1 MYKSLS
7 EYIADY
13 ERKRNGDLKVVVR
26 CAKCEQEMTGNQA
39 LRVGKKGRGT
49 RYYKCTNSSCQACG
63 KDIAVDVEVV
73 KVPNYIFVPD
83 YEDIITSL
91 IQKAFIHAEAIFE
104 KKASTPDLKPILK
117 PRLAGSQIG
126 YRIRRRSTEYDLSKR
141 LYADDRSES
150 EVKERLAVDDII
162 DEAIKKALTIE
173 EKNDLLRALFYAA
186 YGQQDPYYRGR
197 ASRRSQLGEKTK
209 MDLTFEYAHDESDPQ
224 IVEYV
229 SCEKLSKKD
238 ENGQSD
244 LSKKR
249 RLDNSL

>member
-1 MYKSLS
+1 
-7 EYIADY
+7 
-13 ERKRNGDLKVVVR
+13 
-26 CAKCEQEMTGNQA
+26 
-39 LRVGKKGRGT
+39 
-49 RYYKCTNSSCQACG
+49 
-63 KDIAVDVEVV
+63 
-73 KVPNYIFVPD
+73 
-83 YEDIITSL
+83 
-91 IQKAFIHAEAIFE
+91 
-104 KKASTPDLKPILK
+104 
-117 PRLAGSQIG
+117 
-126 YRIRRRSTEYDLSKR
+126 
-141 LYADDRSES
+141 
-150 EVKERLAVDDII
+150 LAVDDII